1 MADEGIRMPMGTGGL
16 LRYYDEYKSKVQ
28 IKPHYV
34 IIMIV
39 AVIILELLL
48 RGFGK

>member
-28 IKPHYV
+28 IKPQYI
-34 IIMIV
+34 IIMIAV
-39 AVIILELLL
+39 VIILELFLK
-48 RGFGK
+48 GFGK